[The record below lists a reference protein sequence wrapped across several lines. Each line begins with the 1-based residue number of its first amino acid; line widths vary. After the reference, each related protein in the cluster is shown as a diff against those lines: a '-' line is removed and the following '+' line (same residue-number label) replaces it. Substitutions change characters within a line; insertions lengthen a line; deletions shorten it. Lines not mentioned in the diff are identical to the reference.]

1 MITLHD
7 LLPLV
12 EDLRSLQLDQV
23 QSVANRDTD
32 EDNYNYSHL
41 ITIRKTLAR
50 YNEAYAP
57 YLNFEA
63 DIHFIGEL
71 ISQRA
76 NEVMNG

>member
-23 QSVANRDTD
+23 QSVAHRDTD
-32 EDNYNYSHL
+32 EGNYNYSHL

-50 YNEAYAP
+50 YNEVYAP
-57 YLNFEA
+57 YLNFDE
-63 DIHFIGEL
+63 DIAFIKEL

-76 NEVMNG
+76 NEVMN

>member
-12 EDLRSLQLDQV
+12 EALRRLQLDQV
-23 QSVANRDTD
+23 QSVAERDTN
-32 EDNYNYSHL
+32 EDSYNYSHL

-57 YLNFEA
+57 YLNFDE
-63 DIHFIGEL
+63 DIAFVKQL
-71 ISQRA
+71 LSDRA

>member
-23 QSVANRDTD
+23 QSVAHRDTD

-57 YLNFEA
+57 YLNFDE
-63 DIHFIGEL
+63 DIAFIKEL

-76 NEVMNG
+76 NEVMN

>member
-1 MITLHD
+1 MITLRD

-12 EDLRSLQLDQV
+12 EALRSLQLDQV
-23 QSVANRDTD
+23 QSVAHRDTD

-57 YLNFEA
+57 YLNFASDIEFIKDLLEA
-63 DIHFIGEL
+63 H
-71 ISQRA
+71 A
-76 NEVMNG
+76 NEVMNE